1 MDYINLSADELNKM
15 KEDPNVL
22 IYEPD
27 KKAEKY
33 EELARKYEVLSNL
46 EMESKMH
53 SGNMLYHDWFRDNKK
68 SLCSVHDILQYAYS
82 RYPVFERSVNHNAD
96 VEENICKQI
105 RRVMPKI
112 FELKKN
118 KNGNG
123 YVYYLDEA
131 ETIYLVNYS
140 LKDYFDKY
148 SYPEERNTF
157 ELDMLKLS
165 LKLIDV
171 YKGNKDEKGRD

>member
-15 KEDPNVL
+15 KEDPNIL

-33 EELARKYEVLSNL
+33 EGLARKYKILSNL

-53 SGNMLYHDWFRDNKK
+53 SGNMLYHNWFRDNKK
-68 SLCSVHDILQYAYS
+68 SLYSVHDILQYAYS
-82 RYPVFERSVNHNAD
+82 MYPVFERSVNHNAD

-118 KNGNG
+118 KNG

-148 SYPEERNTF
+148 SYPEERKKF
-157 ELDMLKLS
+157 ELDMLQLS
-165 LKLIDV
+165 LKLIDT